1 MTRSKRRLILKFN
14 MISFFSAVSLLHY
27 FLPSRKSISMFKK
40 VFVSHAKAP
49 RVDFSRRAG
58 FSSTQDGRE
67 EKGCYK
73 LVVHSIQS
81 TYMYIYILD
90 QHFTPHTLRVIVKS

>member
-58 FSSTQDGRE
+58 LAARRME
-67 EKGCYK
+67 EKRKDATNLWFILYK
-73 LVVHSIQS
+73 VLICIYTYSIS
-81 TYMYIYILD
+81 ISL
-90 QHFTPHTLRVIVKS
+90 HTPCV